1 MLLFAYG
8 LQIELMVSKT
18 IKAKIMRKPKT
29 NMMLNEIEMLSDTVL
44 FEIRVIMIEVIRS
57 INMPIDNLI
66 LWFIAFANIRNSS
79 P

>member
-44 FEIRVIMIEVIRS
+44 FEIRVMMIEVIRS